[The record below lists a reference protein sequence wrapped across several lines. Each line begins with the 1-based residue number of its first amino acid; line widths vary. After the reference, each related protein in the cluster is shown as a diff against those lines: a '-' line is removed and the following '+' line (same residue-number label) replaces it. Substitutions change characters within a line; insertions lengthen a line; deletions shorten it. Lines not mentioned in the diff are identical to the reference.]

1 VATGDPAETAAGKL
15 TLTVIRDELA
25 RMVEQRAA
33 TDPNLHYLDGLALY
47 GEADH
52 AELPLPDNLHPDP
65 ATHRHIGERFAQLAF
80 ADGPFTTESS
90 PLRRRKR

>member
-1 VATGDPAETAAGKL
+1 
-15 TLTVIRDELA
+15 
-25 RMVEQRAA
+25 MVEQRAA